1 MSLYFDEGMTGNS
14 RQALRWRRASHR
26 WRSGVAIAAAAVAL
40 AGCTSSDRVPVPAPA
55 AAPPVSAPAPATT
68 APPCTGADGQ
78 TVVKKLFND
87 LSHGRKIDLRTYF
100 VAPLDFVRWIDPG
113 AYVTFLPA
121 DDGSVTL
128 AALQSRLDRLERQHV
143 NIALTE
149 FADGGYA
156 GDALNNDAG
165 GWFSLRIRL
174 RLSAA
179 AQTSDGTGKGA
190 IDCMTKKIMVMV
202 LESR

>member
-1 MSLYFDEGMTGNS
+1 MYFDGDMTGS
-14 RQALRWRRASHR
+14 ARQARRWRRVWHR
-26 WRSGVAIAAAAVAL
+26 CRSGVAIAAAAVAL
-40 AGCTSSDRVPVPAPA
+40 AGCTSSDRVLVPAPV
-55 AAPPVSAPAPATT
+55 AAPPVSAPAPATS
-68 APPCTGADGQ
+68 APPCTGADGEA
-78 TVVKKLFND
+78 VVKKLFND
-87 LSHGRKIDLRTYF
+87 LSHGRQIDLGTYF
-100 VAPLDFVRWIDPG
+100 VAPLEFVRWVDPG

-128 AALQSRLDRLERQHV
+128 AALQSRLDRLERQHM

-156 GDALNNDAG
+156 GDSLNNDVG

-179 AQTSDGTGKGA
+179 APTSDGTGKGA
-190 IDCMTKKIMVMV
+190 IDCTTKKIKVMV
-202 LESR
+202 LESP